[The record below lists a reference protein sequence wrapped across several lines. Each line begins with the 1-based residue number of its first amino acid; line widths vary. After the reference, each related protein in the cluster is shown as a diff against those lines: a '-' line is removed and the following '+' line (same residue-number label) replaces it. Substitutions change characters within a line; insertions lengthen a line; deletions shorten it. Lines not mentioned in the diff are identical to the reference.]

1 MTTLP
6 KISEAEWEV
15 MKIIWDNNPC
25 SANYVIE
32 NLESKMDWK
41 PKTIK
46 TLISRLV
53 KKEVLAFKV
62 NGRSYYYYPLV
73 KKEDC
78 IKEESHS
85 FLHRVFNGVA
95 KDMVLNFIE
104 DHNLTDEDIEDLK
117 KVLEKKK

>member
-1 MTTLP
+1 MVNIP

-15 MKIIWDNNPC
+15 MKVIWPNNPC

-53 KKEVLAFKV
+53 KKEVLAFEIE
-62 NGRSYYYYPLV
+62 GRSYNYYPLV

-78 IKEESHS
+78 IKEESKS

-104 DHNLTDEDIEDLK
+104 DNDLTDEDIEDLK
-117 KVLEKKK
+117 KILEKRK

>member
-1 MTTLP
+1 MVNIP

-15 MKIIWDNNPC
+15 MKVIWNNSPC

-53 KKEVLAFKV
+53 KKEVLAFEIE
-62 NGRSYYYYPLV
+62 GRSYNYYPLV

-78 IKEESHS
+78 IKEESKS

-104 DHNLTDEDIEDLK
+104 DDDLTDEDIEDLK
-117 KVLEKKK
+117 KILEKRK

>member
-1 MTTLP
+1 MGNIP

-15 MKIIWDNNPC
+15 MKVIWNNSPC

-32 NLESKMDWK
+32 NLESRMDWK

-53 KKEVLAFKV
+53 KKEVLAFEIE
-62 NGRSYYYYPLV
+62 GRSYNYYPLV

-78 IKEESHS
+78 IKEESKS
-85 FLHRVFNGVA
+85 FLHKVFNGVA

-104 DHNLTDEDIEDLK
+104 DDDLTNEDIEDLK
-117 KVLEKKK
+117 KILEKRK

>member
-1 MTTLP
+1 MGNLP

-15 MKIIWDNNPC
+15 MKVIWDNNPC

-32 NLESKMDWK
+32 SLESKMDWK

-53 KKEVLAFKV
+53 KKEVLAFEIE
-62 NGRSYYYYPLV
+62 GRSYNYYPLV

-78 IKEESHS
+78 IKEESKS

-104 DHNLTDEDIEDLK
+104 DDDLTDKDIEDLRK
-117 KVLEKKK
+117 ILEKRK